1 MANVFN
7 TSRTIQIRYD
17 LKGSKHGRQTRKT
30 PDDVIAPGVALKDL
44 DFDKD
49 GMKIEIDPDTKAAML
64 KQIEM
69 DVKLFQLLEINDY
82 SLLLG
87 VHKLEGGET
96 EGRLLLQKYD

>member
-1 MANVFN
+1 M
-7 TSRTIQIRYD
+7 
-17 LKGSKHGRQTRKT
+17 
-30 PDDVIAPGVALKDL
+30 IAPGVALKDL

-49 GMKIEIDPDTKAAML
+49 NMKIEVDQDVKKAIL